1 MAVRRRLVDEVKPDP
16 ALEKSFV
23 FSGKPLPPEAAPPI
37 TEPLT
42 APEVKDAVTPEDKET
57 MLPEAKAQGS
67 TVIARAPLTTRVR
80 ADFGAALKRA
90 SLERQL
96 NGVFPQTVQDILE
109 AALEPWL
116 RNNGYLP

>member
-1 MAVRRRLVDEVKPDP
+1 VKPDP

-23 FSGKPLPPEAAPPI
+23 FSRPPLPPEAAPPS
-37 TEPLT
+37 TEPAAAT
-42 APEVKDAVTPEDKET
+42 VVKEASSPEVRETP
-57 MLPEAKAQGS
+57 PEAKGQS
-67 TVIARAPLTTRVR
+67 SSIIARTPLTTRVR

-116 RNNGYLP
+116 RGNGYLS